1 LNDNFWIAFDSL
13 DPKNTH
19 ILQKGINFAKE
30 MQQAI
35 IRVGGSIIDRKEVK
49 MAQHFR
55 YVTIENDQL

>member
-1 LNDNFWIAFDSL
+1 
-13 DPKNTH
+13 
-19 ILQKGINFAKE
+19 